1 MLSVCSPGMIK
12 SMESEREN
20 LARSSKAMA
29 EEEKRIAA
37 DRATLDQEREFV
49 RKEQDRLN
57 DLAKKIQTEM
67 ESIETFSK
75 VATIAENCGKF
86 SVSLLHINI
95 QV

>member
-1 MLSVCSPGMIK
+1 
-12 SMESEREN
+12 MESEREN

-75 VATIAENCGKF
+75 VATIAENCRKF
-86 SVSLLHINI
+86 SVSLLHTTYKCKTCLPS
-95 QV
+95 QLM

>member
-1 MLSVCSPGMIK
+1 MLSACSPGMIK

-49 RKEQDRLN
+49 HKEQDRLN

-75 VATIAENCGKF
+75 VAAIAENYRKF